1 MNSKINNRYC
11 VEQKQ
16 NWDNYTKFIEEKQST
31 LKNCIFRG
39 QRNPKWS
46 LEPTLYRL
54 ITNITDRD
62 QIIRLSDLHLESFKK
77 NTRMRHTISYTDPN
91 DSEDN
96 WWALGQHYGL
106 ATPLLDWVYS
116 PYVAA
121 FFSFREADNNGQD
134 SRSIHILN
142 IEQIKRVLEE
152 HNRSEKQ
159 INSIRI
165 IDPLMHENQRLVSQG
180 GIFTFIEDSNQYSNY
195 FCIEDYLNTFVD
207 RFKDYIG
214 KEILYYKIIIPSNER
229 AMILAHLNLMNINE
243 STLFPDLGGAAS
255 YCNYLL
261 EGQLGE

>member
-1 MNSKINNRYC
+1 MNSVLNNTFC
-11 VEQKQ
+11 KKLQWNQ
-16 NWDNYTKFIEEKQST
+16 FTKFIEKNQNT
-31 LKNCIFRG
+31 LKSCIFRG
-39 QRNPKWS
+39 QRNPEWQLK
-46 LEPTLYRL
+46 PTLYRL
-54 ITNITDRD
+54 IPHMTDRD
-62 QIIRLSDLHLESFKK
+62 KIIPLRDFHLESFKK

-121 FFSFREADNNGQD
+121 FFSFREVDNNGQD
-134 SRSIHILN
+134 FRSIHILN
-142 IEQIKRVLEE
+142 IEQIKKILERY
-152 HNRSEKQ
+152 NRNTDQ

-195 FCIEDYLNTFVD
+195 FCIEDYLSTFIG
-207 RFKDYIG
+207 RFKDYID
-214 KEILYYKIIIPSNER
+214 KEILYYKIILPSNER
-229 AMILAHLNLMNINE
+229 STILNHLNLMNINE

-255 YCNYLL
+255 FSNYLL
-261 EGQLGE
+261 EEQLGK